1 MTGTITLELVMPAK
15 ASRTILKPSRRAL
28 LATSAAALA
37 APFMPKRIY
46 AQTAKTAVKFSLN
59 LPRNGT
65 NSPFIYAL
73 EKGYFAAEGI
83 EITAMDPASGADA
96 LQRVA
101 SMTYD
106 ASFADLTSLGE
117 FYAGFPEQVPLAV
130 FNIYKVTPAAIVSW
144 KSSKIT
150 KPADLIGKT
159 VGGPLT
165 DNAFKLFPVFYKV
178 NGLDPAQV
186 KFNNVDI
193 RLRESQLIRREVD
206 AVTGF
211 DSTVWLNLKGLGHKI
226 EDVSIMLYADHGL
239 DFYGNSV
246 VVSRKFL
253 KDNEAAIPG
262 ICRAVCRGWQDA
274 MKNSKAVT
282 DALVKADALV
292 KPDIEQDRLEW
303 VLTHQVRTEEGR
315 KLGLGA
321 IDPAKLQ
328 RGINTIA
335 SAYNLSKTATVDAI
349 WSDKYL
355 PPASMRAIA

>member
-1 MTGTITLELVMPAK
+1 MP
-15 ASRTILKPSRRAL
+15 TKPSRRTI
-28 LATSAAALA
+28 LATAGAALA
-37 APFMPKRIY
+37 VPFVPKRIY
-46 AQTAKTAVKFSLN
+46 AQTAARVPVKFSLN

-96 LQRVA
+96 LQRAA
-101 SMTYD
+101 SSTYD
-106 ASFADLTSLGE
+106 VSFADLTSLAE
-117 FYAGFPEQVPLAV
+117 FYATFPDKVPLAV
-130 FNIYKVTPAAIVSW
+130 FNIYKITPAAIVSW
-144 KSSKIT
+144 KNSNIT
-150 KPADLIGKT
+150 KPADLLGKT
-159 VGGPLT
+159 IGGPLT
-165 DNAFKLFPVFYKV
+165 DNAFKLFPVFFKA
-178 NGLDPAQV
+178 NGLDPAAV
-186 KFNNVDI
+186 KFNNVDL

-239 DFYGNSV
+239 DFYSNSV

-262 ICRAVCRGWQDA
+262 VCRAVCRAWQDA
-274 MKNSKAVT
+274 MKDPKAIT

-292 KPDIEQDRLEW
+292 KPDIEQDRLKW
-303 VLTHQVRTEEGR
+303 VLEHQVRTAEGI
-315 KLGLGA
+315 KMGLGA
-321 IDPAKLQ
+321 VDPARLQ
-328 RGINTIA
+328 RTIA
-335 SAYNLSKTATVDAI
+335 TIAKAYDLPKVAPVEAI

-355 PPASMRAIA
+355 PPAAMRAIA

>member
-1 MTGTITLELVMPAK
+1 MSATPETPK
-15 ASRTILKPSRRAL
+15 SRLLKPSRRAL
-28 LATSAAALA
+28 IGASAAALA
-37 APFMPKRIY
+37 VPFMPKRIY
-46 AQTAKTAVKFSLN
+46 AQTAKVPVKFSLN

-101 SMTYD
+101 SSTYD
-106 ASFADLTSLGE
+106 VSFADLTSLSE
-117 FYAGFPEQVPLAV
+117 FYSSFPDKVPLAV

-150 KPADLIGKT
+150 KPADLVGKT

-165 DNAFKLFPVFYKV
+165 DNAFKLFPVFFKA
-178 NGLDPAQV
+178 NGLDPSTV

-211 DSTVWLNLKGLGHKI
+211 DSTVWLNLKGLGHKL
-226 EDVSIMLYADHGL
+226 EDVSIMLYAEHGL

-274 MKNSKAVT
+274 IKNPKAVT

-292 KPDIEQDRLEW
+292 KPEIEQDRLQW
-303 VLTHQVRTEEGR
+303 VLDNQVFTPEGK

-328 RGINTIA
+328 RGISVIA
-335 SAYNLSKTATVDAI
+335 KSYDLPNVAPVGAI

-355 PPASMRAIA
+355 PPAAMRSIA